1 MTHIFDPIRWVREI
15 HVIGAGGIGS
25 WLGLFLMKNEVP
37 EVHFYDDDVVEEHN
51 LYTQFYWPE
60 DLGVPKVEALARFA
74 KRMNL
79 TTKIVP
85 HVMRVE
91 KDSDLNFSGVVMS
104 GVDSMDSRINDIWPH
119 LKFNTDV
126 DLYMDG
132 RIGGD
137 TFHLYALNPSVP
149 DQVRLYEA
157 WPYPGSVAGDAPC
170 SIRSDFHSALA
181 LNGHMLKSLTSFA
194 RGKRPA
200 EILHGDLAVVAV
212 PGGAT
217 PVVQIP

>member
-1 MTHIFDPIRWVREI
+1 MTHIFDPIRWVREV

-25 WLGLFLMKNEVP
+25 WLGLFLMKNEVS

-79 TTKIVP
+79 TTKIIP
-85 HVMRVE
+85 HVTRITKSSLLE
-91 KDSDLNFSGVVMS
+91 FSGVVIS
-104 GVDSMDSRINDIWPH
+104 GVDSMDSRADIWSL
-119 LKFNTDV
+119 LKFNTEV

-137 TFHLYALNPSVP
+137 TFHLYTLNPSVP
-149 DQVRLYEA
+149 EQIDLYEA
-157 WPYPGSVAGDAPC
+157 WLYPSSKAGDAPC

-181 LNGHMLKSLTSFA
+181 LNGHMLKNLTSFA
-194 RGKRPA
+194 RGKRLA
-200 EILHGDLAVVAV
+200 EILHGNLAVVAV